1 MLTDEQM
8 VRRLALIGAHLADD
22 DWQLY
27 LYLVETMQE
36 AGLAQSTILTSA
48 EAWCATKGE
57 FSCLS

>member
-8 VRRLALIGAHLADD
+8 VMQLATIGAHLAAD

-27 LYLVETMQE
+27 VYLINTMQQ
-36 AGLAQSTILTSA
+36 AGLTQSTILASA